1 MTLDVDRFRSE
12 LETERQ
18 RLAAA
23 RESVN
28 HPDSLVD
35 ETGDLSAGL
44 GDHLA
49 DTATE
54 TFMRELDG
62 GLEENADHLLVEVE
76 AALLRIE
83 EGTFGTCVAC
93 GKPIAEERLEAVP
106 YATLC
111 IEDKRVLERS

>member
-1 MTLDVDRFRSE
+1 MSLDLDRFRQE
-12 LETERQ
+12 LEGERM
-18 RLAAA
+18 RLIAA
-23 RESVN
+23 RAGVN
-28 HPDSLVD
+28 HEGSLTD
-35 ETGDLSAGL
+35 ESGDLSIGS
-44 GDHLA
+44 GDHIA
-49 DTATE
+49 DSATE